1 MLDYDKSQ
9 EMMLIE
15 EAKHLESIQAIPGL
29 NADVVAA
36 MCSLYRA
43 GWRDC
48 WMEEAKAHLY
58 VGIDISTA
66 HKGKGK
72 TNVQ

>member
-1 MLDYDKSQ
+1 MLDWQKS
-9 EMMLIE
+9 EKLMLAE
-15 EAKHLESIQAIPGL
+15 EAKHMESIQEIPGL

-48 WMEEAKAHLY
+48 WLAEMVSEVTEDLMCSIAM
-58 VGIDISTA
+58 
-66 HKGKGK
+66 KGES
-72 TNVQ
+72 NVR

>member
-9 EMMLIE
+9 ELMLAE
-15 EAKHLESIQAIPGL
+15 EAKHLESIQEIPGL
-29 NADVVAA
+29 NPDVVAA

-48 WMEEAKAHLY
+48 WMEEAKARLC
-58 VGIDISTA
+58 VVL
-66 HKGKGK
+66 
-72 TNVQ
+72 NVSPTFKEGSADDVR